1 MKTNLKIIT
10 AVCVVAFSS
19 QASAAFCPVD
29 TYTPIQHTTS
39 KVTKHTADVIK
50 RLKGMDLALNASV
63 DNQTKAIVEAID
75 ILSTQKALS
84 SRQLATAVKNNTHVQ
99 AQAIQEV
106 NRTKRMKKAARQ
118 YGKQGAGYK
127 ACAVLEGRAKIST
140 ATKSTELAVPDMVAS
155 EITARSGS
163 YSSSKDA
170 AAVRLALHDKYY
182 CTSSQA
188 ASGLCTSEAPYAG
201 QSLQAATLFEPSG
214 WQDQGYQAKSAF
226 INNMVGLPDDPVPQ
240 RIANSIQAQSYSDL
254 KRRKDAIKSAAIV
267 SLKSIQA
274 QTSSVPSIE
283 PEDAGNGT
291 ITAATKG
298 VTERQQLD
306 NNPPPTDPN
315 APDPLMIQIKTDVN
329 RYLGGGAEHQEW
341 AKTVAGLDEKGVLT
355 ELVKIKAGQNYMQ
368 AEKYKQY
375 ARMEA
380 MLASV
385 VAAQMVNSGLEGAV
399 EEQRQVALRSN
410 IKDTIRSR
418 AQGK

>member
-1 MKTNLKIIT
+1 MKTNLKIT
-10 AVCVVAFSS
+10 ATLSLVVISGH
-19 QASAAFCPVD
+19 ASAAFCPVD
-29 TYTPIQHTTS
+29 TYTPIQHTTN
-39 KVTKHTADVIK
+39 KVAKHTTDVIK
-50 RLKGMDLALNASV
+50 KLKGMDLALNASV

-84 SRQLATAVKNNTHVQ
+84 SKQLATAVKNNTHVQ
-99 AQAIQEV
+99 AQAIQEI
-106 NRTKRMKKAARQ
+106 NRTKRMKDAIRQ
-118 YGKQGAGYK
+118 YGRQGAGYK
-127 ACAVLEGRAKIST
+127 ACEVLDSRAKIAI
-140 ATKSTELAVPDMVAS
+140 ATKSTEIAVPDMVAS
-155 EITARSGS
+155 EVTARSGS

-188 ASGLCTSEAPYAG
+188 ASGLCTAEAPYAA
-201 QSLQAATLFEPSG
+201 QSLQAATLFNPSG
-214 WQDQGYQAKSAF
+214 WQDQSYQAKSAF
-226 INNMVGLPDDPVPQ
+226 INNMIGLPDDPIP
-240 RIANSIQAQSYSDL
+240 RSIANSIQAQSYSDL

-274 QTSSVPSIE
+274 QTSTMPSIE
-283 PEDAGNGT
+283 PEDGGNSN

-298 VTERQQLD
+298 ITERQQLD
-306 NNPPPTDPN
+306 NSPPPTDSK
-315 APDPLMIQIKTDVN
+315 APDPLTVQIKTDVN
-329 RYLGGGAEHQEW
+329 RYLGGGDEHVEW
-341 AKTVAGLDEKGVLT
+341 TKTVAGLDEKGLLT
-355 ELVKIKAGQNYMQ
+355 ELVKIKAGQNYIQ

-399 EEQRQVALRSN
+399 EEQRQIALRTN

-418 AQGK
+418 AQGN